1 MRPFPALTQM
11 LMIPGLIGCEA
22 TEGLGND
29 VKLLA
34 ESSEK
39 KASDLDD

>member
-1 MRPFPALTQM
+1 MRPLPALTQM
-11 LMIPGLIGCEA
+11 LMIPGSIGCE
-22 TEGLGND
+22 TREGLGND